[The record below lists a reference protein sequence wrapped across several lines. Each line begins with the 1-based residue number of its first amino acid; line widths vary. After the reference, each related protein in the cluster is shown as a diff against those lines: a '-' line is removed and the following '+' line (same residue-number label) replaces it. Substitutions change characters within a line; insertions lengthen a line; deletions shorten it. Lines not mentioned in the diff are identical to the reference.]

1 MRGCKEKVSNPDAR
15 LKACFHPPQW
25 PRRSLQQQQLHWVD
39 RMTWQSVGYLVRC
52 AEVHQVSRLSLL
64 LLLCH
69 SSPIHWKSKKFCGS
83 RVLCRTAGVEL
94 SRRRAGCCCDCSS
107 PPAVPWCRQVGAG
120 TPAFLPPTNRMSQTD
135 TRTQGDERRG
145 LVKFGARG
153 EKCKIVWAQRA
164 KLQKWKNNTYKVISA
179 KLTKCKLTKS
189 RWTLG
194 REA

>member
-1 MRGCKEKVSNPDAR
+1 MLLQAFVLARWNECAAAKKKCPTLMLGLKRASTHHNGPAGHYRAATTRGGGDDMAKCYTSGQLCSPPSVQTVPAAAAVSLLPHSLEIQKVSRD
-15 LKACFHPPQW
+15 
-25 PRRSLQQQQLHWVD
+25 
-39 RMTWQSVGYLVRC
+39 
-52 AEVHQVSRLSLL
+52 
-64 LLLCH
+64 
-69 SSPIHWKSKKFCGS
+69 GS

-94 SRRRAGCCCDCSS
+94 SRRRAGCCDCSS

-164 KLQKWKNNTYKVISA
+164 KLQKQKNDTHKAISA
-179 KLTKCKLTKS
+179 IDKV
-189 RWTLG
+189 
-194 REA
+194 